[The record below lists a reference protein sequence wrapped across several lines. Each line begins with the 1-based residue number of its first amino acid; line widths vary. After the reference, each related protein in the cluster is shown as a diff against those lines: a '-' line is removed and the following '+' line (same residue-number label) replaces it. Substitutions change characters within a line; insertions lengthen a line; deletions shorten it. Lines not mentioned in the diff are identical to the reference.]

1 MFRTRK
7 RPVALML
14 VMSLLLNLMPVSTAY
29 AETARRQ
36 TVIERTLN
44 YSKGVDLIDVRQ
56 KAASSFRG
64 NVGVAPK
71 VFSDEAK
78 ANAKLGDCGGFTVKR
93 GEGCEG
99 QNIPCCGKEECYLP
113 CRVNG
118 SLAHGD
124 KNFCLEKKQIS
135 DIYQRSCCGEE
146 DCKFTDINYRIDVCN
161 GYTQTSKGLP
171 CCGKEDCEQKECNY
185 HTVTTGEY
193 GGSGTAGLKCC
204 GDQDCHLKECHD
216 KVFGVKPDGTEV
228 ACCGK
233 EDCDFRKCDGL
244 IKVDSKVD
252 PDKKDIKCCGAEDCH
267 KAECDGEVTTDSVS
281 GGVDIPCCGEK
292 QCWAKHCDGKTVV
305 QTDHGLDECC
315 GQEDCDRK
323 ACGSYTSVT
332 RDDGSVTTCCGQK
345 DCEDKFKASLPLYF
359 GSSTIGNGGATK
371 SISLAYVKEH
381 ELLKSVTVHCF
392 LGNVR
397 GDILVNNNV
406 VFSEVFSFGGM
417 VKEVNY
423 NIPINNT
430 NNTSTISI
438 KGYQP
443 YPTYMGLWG
452 FGDNAWTG
460 EKCELKLHFK

>member
-118 SLAHGD
+118 SLSHGD
-124 KNFCLEKKQIS
+124 KNFCLEAKQFS
-135 DIYQRSCCGEE
+135 DIYGRSCCGEE

-171 CCGKEDCEQKECNY
+171 CCGKDDCSQKECNY
-185 HTVTTGEY
+185 HTETTGEY

-204 GDQDCHLKECHD
+204 GDQDCHLKECD
-216 KVFGVKPDGTEV
+216 NNVYGTKPDGTEV

-233 EDCDFRKCDGL
+233 DDCHYRKCDGL

-252 PDKKDIKCCGAEDCH
+252 DKKDISCCGADDCH
-267 KAECDGEVTTDSVS
+267 LKECNNKISTDTVS
-281 GGVDIPCCGEK
+281 GSVDVPCCGEK

-305 QTDHGLDECC
+305 QTDDGLVECC
-315 GQEDCDRK
+315 GQKDCDEK

-359 GSSTIGNGGATK
+359 GSSMTLNGGATK

-381 ELLKSVTVHCF
+381 ELLKYVTVHCF
-392 LGNVR
+392 LGNAR
-397 GDILVNNNV
+397 GEILVNYNV
-406 VFSEVFSFGGM
+406 VYSEAFSFGGM

-438 KGYQP
+438 KGYP
-443 YPTYMGLWG
+443 VTPALFG

-460 EKCELKLHFK
+460 ERCELKLHF

>member
-1 MFRTRK
+1 MTFFLSSKLIFNRHLQRE
-7 RPVALML
+7 PFLFAGYII
-14 VMSLLLNLMPVSTAY
+14 SL
-29 AETARRQ
+29 
-36 TVIERTLN
+36 
-44 YSKGVDLIDVRQ
+44 
-56 KAASSFRG
+56 SFRSLKKL
-64 NVGVAPK
+64 APK
-71 VFSDEAK
+71 
-78 ANAKLGDCGGFTVKR
+78 G
-93 GEGCEG
+93 
-99 QNIPCCGKEECYLP
+99 
-113 CRVNG
+113 
-118 SLAHGD
+118 
-124 KNFCLEKKQIS
+124 
-135 DIYQRSCCGEE
+135 RSCGLVLY
-146 DCKFTDINYRIDVCN
+146 KITYN
-161 GYTQTSKGLP
+161 QT
-171 CCGKEDCEQKECNY
+171 E
-185 HTVTTGEY
+185 
-193 GGSGTAGLKCC
+193 
-204 GDQDCHLKECHD
+204 
-216 KVFGVKPDGTEV
+216 
-228 ACCGK
+228 
-233 EDCDFRKCDGL
+233 DGL
-244 IKVDSKVD
+244 V
-252 PDKKDIKCCGAEDCH
+252 
-267 KAECDGEVTTDSVS
+267 
-281 GGVDIPCCGEK
+281 
-292 QCWAKHCDGKTVV
+292 
-305 QTDHGLDECC
+305 ECC

-345 DCEDKFKASLPLYF
+345 DCEAKFKASLPLYF

>member
-1 MFRTRK
+1 MTFFLSPKLIFDRHLQRE
-7 RPVALML
+7 PFLFAGYII
-14 VMSLLLNLMPVSTAY
+14 SL
-29 AETARRQ
+29 
-36 TVIERTLN
+36 
-44 YSKGVDLIDVRQ
+44 
-56 KAASSFRG
+56 SFRSLKKL
-64 NVGVAPK
+64 APK
-71 VFSDEAK
+71 GWS
-78 ANAKLGDCGGFTVKR
+78 CGLVLYKITYN
-93 GEGCEG
+93 
-99 QNIPCCGKEECYLP
+99 Q
-113 CRVNG
+113 
-118 SLAHGD
+118 
-124 KNFCLEKKQIS
+124 
-135 DIYQRSCCGEE
+135 
-146 DCKFTDINYRIDVCN
+146 TD
-161 GYTQTSKGLP
+161 
-171 CCGKEDCEQKECNY
+171 
-185 HTVTTGEY
+185 
-193 GGSGTAGLKCC
+193 
-204 GDQDCHLKECHD
+204 
-216 KVFGVKPDGTEV
+216 
-228 ACCGK
+228 
-233 EDCDFRKCDGL
+233 DGL
-244 IKVDSKVD
+244 V
-252 PDKKDIKCCGAEDCH
+252 
-267 KAECDGEVTTDSVS
+267 
-281 GGVDIPCCGEK
+281 
-292 QCWAKHCDGKTVV
+292 
-305 QTDHGLDECC
+305 ECC
-315 GQEDCDRK
+315 GQKDCDEK

-438 KGYQP
+438 KGNQP